1 MKPASNA
8 IDVNKVQFLYT
19 IAIGSLQEMMNAGI
33 ELANEIKSKIK
44 FTGLSITAR
53 NDLTGL

>member
-8 IDVNKVQFLYT
+8 IDVNKVQFLYA
-19 IAIGSLQEMMNAGI
+19 IAIGSLQEMMNAGV

-44 FTGLSITAR
+44 FTGLSIPH
-53 NDLTGL
+53 GMI

>member
-1 MKPASNA
+1 MKPASNV
-8 IDVNKVQFLYT
+8 IDVNKVQFLY
-19 IAIGSLQEMMNAGI
+19 AIGSLQEMMNAGV

-53 NDLTGL
+53 NDLTCL